1 MNALEER
8 LAAELRAESKLIT
21 PESIKALR
29 LPEQDGR
36 GVSQL
41 WRGGA
46 RQWPAWVKP
55 AAAAVAVA
63 AVIAGTFAVLPLVS
77 GGPGQ
82 EGPVNQPSYSRLPAY
97 YASTVQGDVA
107 RWVSRGTPTSVSV
120 LGRYIKVRA
129 TDTGNLVTTV
139 SPPRPY
145 NDFMVLTGSGNGRT
159 FVFGAARYFGYLRDS
174 PQRSGALDPSAP
186 VKFAVLRIGTDGQ
199 AHMSALSL
207 PFTLLPGQLLSI
219 ALSPDGTRL
228 AVASGGR
235 GRAAVIRV
243 VTLATG
249 EMREWNWPHVSWT
262 PVIQQQGAWTA
273 DGRTLVVQQ
282 WYLTGPDGK
291 EPQRDTPPN
300 TLPAWLL
307 DTTSPS
313 GAGTAAGRLLLLHG
327 PAGMTPP
334 GQPFITPD
342 GSQLIAPIGTPVRS
356 AAEMRGRVAAEF
368 AVFSARTGALIRTMA
383 PSVWHRAGEPLRGG
397 QPSAV
402 VAWSNRSGTELLVIQ
417 PHDGLNRLGVLMGGT
432 VRLSGSDLLPSQ
444 PAGYSALQSA
454 LQHASGIPPGVA
466 W

>member
-1 MNALEER
+1 MTALEDQLRSDLRSES
-8 LAAELRAESKLIT
+8 ELIS
-21 PESIKALR
+21 PDSIKALM
-29 LPEQDGR
+29 LPEQDR
-36 GVSQL
+36 RRVSLL

-46 RQWPAWVKP
+46 RRWPAWVKP

-107 RWVSRGTPTSVSV
+107 RWVSQGTPTSVSV
-120 LGRYIKVRA
+120 LGRYIQVRA
-129 TDTGNLVTTV
+129 TDTGNLVTKV

-145 NDFMVLTGSGNGRT
+145 NDFMVLTGSGTGRT

-186 VKFAVLRIGTDGQ
+186 VKFLVLRIGADGQ

-207 PFTLLPGQLLSI
+207 PFMLLPGQLLSI

-228 AVASGGR
+228 AVASGG
-235 GRAAVIRV
+235 GGQAAVIRV
-243 VTLATG
+243 VRLATG
-249 EMREWNWPHVSWT
+249 EMREWSWPHVSWT

-291 EPQRDTPPN
+291 APQRDTPPN

-307 DTTSPS
+307 NTTAPS

-327 PAGMTPP
+327 PAGMSPP
-334 GQPFITPD
+334 GQPFVTPD
-342 GSQLIAPIGTPVRS
+342 GGQLIAPIGTPVRS
-356 AAEMRGRVAAEF
+356 AAEMRGRVAGEF

-417 PHDGLNRLGVLMGGT
+417 PHDGLNRLGVLTGGT
-432 VRLSGSDLLPSQ
+432 VRLSGSRLLPSQ
-444 PAGYSALQSA
+444 PAGYAALQAA
-454 LQHASGIPPGVA
+454 LQHAGGIPPGMT

>member
-1 MNALEER
+1 VNGLEEQ
-8 LAAELRAESKLIT
+8 LAVELQAESELIT

-29 LPEQDGR
+29 LPERGGR
-36 GVSQL
+36 GVSPL
-41 WRGGA
+41 WRRGA
-46 RQWPAWVKP
+46 RRWPAWVKP

-63 AVIAGTFAVLPLVS
+63 AVIVGTFVVLPLVS

-82 EGPVNQPSYSRLPAY
+82 DGAVNQQSSSRLPAY

-107 RWVSRGTPTSVSV
+107 RWVSQGTPTSVSV
-120 LGRYIKVRA
+120 LGRYLKVRA
-129 TDTGNLVTTV
+129 TDTGELVTTV
-139 SPPRPY
+139 SPPGPY
-145 NDFMVLTGSGNGRT
+145 NDFMVLTGSGNGRA
-159 FVFGAARYFGYLRDS
+159 FVFGAARYFGYLPGS

-186 VKFAVLRIGTDGQ
+186 VKFVVLRIGADGK
-199 AHMSALSL
+199 ARMSALPL
-207 PFTLLPGQLLSI
+207 PFTLPARSLSSI

-228 AVASGGR
+228 AVASGGD

-243 VTLATG
+243 VRLSTG
-249 EMREWNWPHVSWT
+249 EMREWNWPRVSWT

-282 WYLTGPDGK
+282 WYITGPDGK
-291 EPQRDTPPN
+291 APQRETPLD

-307 DTTSPS
+307 NTTAPS
-313 GAGTAAGRLLLLHG
+313 GAGAAAGRLLLLHG
-327 PAGMTPP
+327 PAGMSPP

-342 GSQLIAPIGTPVRS
+342 GSQLIAPVSTPVRS

-368 AVFSARTGALIRTMA
+368 AVFSARTGALVRTVA

-397 QPSAV
+397 DPSPV

-417 PHDGLNRLGVLMGGT
+417 PHDGLNRLGVLTGGT

-444 PAGYSALQSA
+444 PGGYAALQSA
-454 LQHASGIPPGVA
+454 LQHASGIPPGMA